1 MAFRYSS
8 DNSRVELVNMGSPYV
23 EVLRRLNMP
32 VKEYE
37 MVLQPIESVG

>member
-1 MAFRYSS
+1 MALRQNL
-8 DNSRVELVNMGSPYV
+8 DNSWVEWVYMGTDYV

-32 VKEYE
+32 VKEDE